1 MKTVSVYHINIEAHF
16 FPKKITSNF
25 SIEYRLSD
33 FLAESIN
40 FDMLTEMVLK
50 ISLTISTFKY
60 EITFQVSKKLK
71 IHLENNTLD
80 TLDEDNENCD
90 ETYLH
95 FCGGSLLNKNW
106 IITAAHCVD
115 K

>member
-1 MKTVSVYHINIEAHF
+1 MAENINI
-16 FPKKITSNF
+16 
-25 SIEYRLSD
+25 
-33 FLAESIN
+33 
-40 FDMLTEMVLK
+40 DMVTEMVF
-50 ISLTISTFKY
+50 TISTSKY